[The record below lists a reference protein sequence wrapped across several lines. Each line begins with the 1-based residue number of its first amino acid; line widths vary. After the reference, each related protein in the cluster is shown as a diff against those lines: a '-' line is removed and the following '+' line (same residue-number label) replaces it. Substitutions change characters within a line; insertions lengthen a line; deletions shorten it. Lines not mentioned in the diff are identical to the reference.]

1 MILAIA
7 SLPIAHTFTA
17 MERFAAVG
25 FAIVLLLVC
34 LFWTYGYIRRRSKKR
49 Y

>member
-1 MILAIA
+1 
-7 SLPIAHTFTA
+7 
-17 MERFAAVG
+17 MERAAVVA

-34 LFWTYGYIRRRSKKR
+34 LYWTYGYIMRRSKKR

>member
-1 MILAIA
+1 
-7 SLPIAHTFTA
+7 

-25 FAIVLLLVC
+25 FALGLLLVC
-34 LFWTYGYIRRRSKKR
+34 LFWIFGYIRRRSKKR